1 MAYGAS
7 PNWKEN
13 VKRFLKWLLIAC
25 ISVALVWPIWP
36 ILYVLLGGGFIGGAA
51 VIILG
56 WTTNWAVSNVV
67 NGIIDGYHW
76 TKSRRDGRL

>member
-1 MAYGAS
+1 M
-7 PNWKEN
+7 
-13 VKRFLKWLLIAC
+13 KRFLKWLLVAC

-36 ILYVLLGGGFIGGAA
+36 ILYAVLGGGYIGGAA

-67 NGIIDGYHW
+67 NGIIDWYRW
-76 TKSRRDGRL
+76 TNINKGDRL